1 MPHVCTGR
9 RPKHYR
15 MFGSKPR
22 KEVTMTKARLIF
34 LAVSLCMLAAMYAGA
49 YAKVRHGF
57 GPVTWSDGH

>member
-1 MPHVCTGR
+1 
-9 RPKHYR
+9 